1 MAIDPMSSDTKQPI
15 SSRMGSSVWGG
26 PFVVGLLITLLG
38 CLALASVG
46 ITSLISVF
54 FYGLLLTVMGIGEII
69 HAFRVR
75 KTGPFLLFLLG
86 GVLSVVVGVLV
97 LAWPAAGLA
106 AMTLLLAGYFFATG
120 LFRSIT
126 SIMDRYP
133 RWGWDFADGIVCVA
147 LGVIIMAQWPLST
160 LWAVGIVVGVGL
172 ISRGIALMASSLA
185 VRNVIREV
193 HAS

>member
-1 MAIDPMSSDTKQPI
+1 MAINPTSSDTGSPAGT
-15 SSRMGSSVWGG
+15 RMGSSVWGG

-38 CLALASVG
+38 CLALVSIG

-54 FYGLLLTVMGIGEII
+54 LYGVLLAAMGIGEII
-69 HAFRVR
+69 HAFRIR

-86 GVLSVVVGVLV
+86 GVLSIVVGVLV
-97 LAWPAAGLA
+97 LAWPGAGLA

-120 LFRSIT
+120 LFRTIT
-126 SIMDRYP
+126 SVMDRYP
-133 RWGWDFADGIVCVA
+133 RWGWDCADGIISIA

-160 LWAVGIVVGVGL
+160 LWAVGIVVGVGI

-185 VRNVIREV
+185 VRSVLRQARV
-193 HAS
+193 P

>member
-1 MAIDPMSSDTKQPI
+1 MAIDPMSSGTSSPS
-15 SSRMGSSVWGG
+15 SSRMGSSIWGG

-38 CLALASVG
+38 CLALASIAV
-46 ITSLISVF
+46 TSLLSVI
-54 FYGLLLTVMGIGEII
+54 FYGSLLTVMGIAEIV

-86 GVLSVVVGVLV
+86 GVLSIVVGVLV
-97 LAWPAAGLA
+97 LAWPAAGMA

-126 SIMDRYP
+126 SIMDRYA
-133 RWGWDFADGIVCVA
+133 RWGWDFVDGIVCVA

-160 LWAVGIVVGVGL
+160 LWAVGIVVGVGI
-172 ISRGIALMASSLA
+172 ISRGIALMANSLA
-185 VRNVIREV
+185 VRNVIREAHV
-193 HAS
+193 S

>member
-1 MAIDPMSSDTKQPI
+1 MAIDPMSSDTQRP
-15 SSRMGSSVWGG
+15 SGSRMGSSVWGG

-46 ITSLISVF
+46 ITSLLSVI
-54 FYGLLLTVMGIGEII
+54 FYGSLLTVMGIAEIVY
-69 HAFRVR
+69 AFRVR

-97 LAWPAAGLA
+97 LAWPAAGMA

-120 LFRSIT
+120 LFRAIT
-126 SIMDRYP
+126 SLMDRYP
-133 RWGWDFADGIVCVA
+133 RWGWDCADGIICVA
-147 LGVIIMAQWPLST
+147 LGIIIMAQWPLST
-160 LWAVGIVVGVGL
+160 LWAVGIVVGVGI

-185 VRNVIREV
+185 VRSVVREAHV
-193 HAS
+193 S

>member
-1 MAIDPMSSDTKQPI
+1 MAIDPMSSDTQRPI

-38 CLALASVG
+38 CLALASVA
-46 ITSLISVF
+46 ITSLLSVF
-54 FYGLLLTVMGIGEII
+54 LYGLLLTVMGIGEII

-86 GVLSVVVGVLV
+86 GVLSVVVGVLM
-97 LAWPAAGLA
+97 LAWPTAGLA

-126 SIMDRYP
+126 SLMDRYP
-133 RWGWDFADGIVCVA
+133 RWGWDLADGIVCVA
-147 LGVIIMAQWPLST
+147 LGVIIMTQWPLST
-160 LWAVGIVVGVGL
+160 LWAVGIVVGVGI

>member
-1 MAIDPMSSDTKQPI
+1 MAIDPTSSDIRPPTR
-15 SSRMGSSVWGG
+15 SRMGSSVWGG

-38 CLALASVG
+38 CLALASIA
-46 ITSLISVF
+46 ITSLISVI
-54 FYGLLLTVMGIGEII
+54 FYGSLLTVMGVAEII

-86 GVLSVVVGVLV
+86 GVLSIVVGVLV

-120 LFRSIT
+120 LFRAIT
-126 SIMDRYP
+126 SLMDRYP
-133 RWGWDFADGIVCVA
+133 RWGWDFADGSVCVA
-147 LGVIIMAQWPLST
+147 LGVIIMALWPLST
-160 LWAVGIVVGVGL
+160 LWAVGIVVGVGI

-185 VRNVIREV
+185 VRSVLREARV
-193 HAS
+193 S

>member
-1 MAIDPMSSDTKQPI
+1 MAIDPTSSDIRPPTR
-15 SSRMGSSVWGG
+15 SRMGSSVWGG

-38 CLALASVG
+38 CLALASIG
-46 ITSLISVF
+46 ITSLISVI
-54 FYGLLLTVMGIGEII
+54 FYGSLLTVMGIAEIV

-86 GVLSVVVGVLV
+86 GVLSTIVGVLV

-120 LFRSIT
+120 LFRAIT
-126 SIMDRYP
+126 SLMDRYP
-133 RWGWDFADGIVCVA
+133 RWGWDFADGVVCVA
-147 LGVIIMAQWPLST
+147 LGVIIMALWPLST
-160 LWAVGIVVGVGL
+160 LWAVGIVVGVGI

-185 VRNVIREV
+185 VRSVLREAHV
-193 HAS
+193 S

>member
-1 MAIDPMSSDTKQPI
+1 MAIDPTSSDIRPPTR
-15 SSRMGSSVWGG
+15 SRMGSSVWGG

-38 CLALASVG
+38 CLALVSIG

-54 FYGLLLTVMGIGEII
+54 FYGLLLAVMGIAEIV
-69 HAFRVR
+69 HAFRIR

-86 GVLSVVVGVLV
+86 GVLAVVVGVLV

-120 LFRSIT
+120 LFHTIT
-126 SIMDRYP
+126 SLMDRYP
-133 RWGWDFADGIVCVA
+133 RWGWDCADGIVCIA
-147 LGVIIMAQWPLST
+147 LGIIIMAQWPLST
-160 LWAVGIVVGVGL
+160 LWAVGVVVGVGI

-185 VRNVIREV
+185 VRNEIREA
-193 HAS
+193 HIP